1 MVMVAALLSTGE
13 ARLGG
18 LGTIISLSSHTPL
31 LQAWSLV
38 PVIPT
43 PGLPSCREVNECAG
57 QTSLQLPAAPLGDN
71 RTLLP
76 PSPPPHTL
84 PAVGLLW
91 DPEPFPSRETRV
103 ILSPE
108 PEDVCLS
115 GDVTCSPSGPLSQ
128 FSEHQAL
135 SPTCPGVEGS
145 QGRGL

>member
-1 MVMVAALLSTGE
+1 MVAALLSTGE

-18 LGTIISLSSHTPL
+18 LGTMISLSSHTPL

-108 PEDVCLS
+108 PEDGAGISLW
-115 GDVTCSPSGPLSQ
+115 GRDL
-128 FSEHQAL
+128 FSL
-135 SPTCPGVEGS
+135 WSFIPVF
-145 QGRGL
+145 

>member
-1 MVMVAALLSTGE
+1 MVAALLSTGE

-18 LGTIISLSSHTPL
+18 LGTMTSLSSHTPL

-91 DPEPFPSRETRV
+91 DPESFPSRETESSFP
-103 ILSPE
+103 LSQRTE
-108 PEDVCLS
+108 LVSLS